1 MVSGETF
8 RLIFKRIKLV
18 MIYLKFYLKV
28 ISNKKKTNFLSKEK
42 DIFSFKIDVGY
53 LIKISKILD

>member
-28 ISNKKKTNFLSKEK
+28 ISNKKKQIFFPKEK